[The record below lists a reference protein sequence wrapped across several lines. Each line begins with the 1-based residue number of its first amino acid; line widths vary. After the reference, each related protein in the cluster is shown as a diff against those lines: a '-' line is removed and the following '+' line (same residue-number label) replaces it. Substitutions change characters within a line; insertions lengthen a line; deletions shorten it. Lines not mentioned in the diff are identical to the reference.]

1 MSIATRLSFAGIL
14 AVCAAIASPPVHAQ
28 VLDFNQAFSA
38 RANAVAS
45 GEEIVKQPNLFVMQV
60 EFRPLGI
67 VKLDVTNPKTGKVES
82 DWVWYLV
89 WRAANRKLETPADNS
104 AVLPDNSQTADP
116 IPGPKLIPE
125 FFLIVEDAEDISVH
139 EDEVMPEAVAAI
151 AKREKLVLKNSIDV
165 IQPVPPA
172 IDRDPNK
179 DDWIYGVATWR
190 GINPNTDYFTILASG
205 FSNGYTND
213 YEVGGEK
220 LRARKTISMRFW
232 RPGDEYDQSGEEVR
246 PNPDDPKVKWIYRPE
261 GIPSAA
267 PQTEAVSTPANDK
280 P

>member
-1 MSIATRLSFAGIL
+1 MSISPRVIFAGIFVL
-14 AVCAAIASPPVHAQ
+14 SVALSPTPADAQ
-28 VLDFNQAFSA
+28 VIDFNEAFGA
-38 RANAVAS
+38 RADAVAT
-45 GEEIVKQPNLFVMQV
+45 GQEIVKQPNLFVMQV

-67 VKLDVTNPKTGKVES
+67 IKLDVTNPKTGEVEPQ
-82 DWVWYLV
+82 WVWYLV
-89 WRAANRKLETPADNS
+89 WRAVNRKLETPADNS
-104 AVLPDNSQTADP
+104 DVLPDNSQTADP

-125 FFLIVEDAEDISVH
+125 FFLIVEDADDVSVH
-139 EDEVMPEAVAAI
+139 QDEVMPDAVAAI
-151 AKREKLVLKNSIDV
+151 AKREKLTLQNSVDV

-172 IDRDPNK
+172 IDHEPGK
-179 DDWIYGVATWR
+179 DDWIYGVATWK

-220 LRARKTISMRFW
+220 LRARKTISMRYW

-261 GIPSAA
+261 GIPAGV
-267 PQTEAVSTPANDK
+267 PQTEAVSAEAKENP
-280 P
+280 